1 MTKGDSVLNYF
12 KQGLN
17 YIDMLQYLGT
27 LWVILNDLF
36 DVDLLII
43 MDKRILCLIVI
54 LCQGIKAILD
64 WLRLFDSTSF
74 YVTLI

>member
-1 MTKGDSVLNYF
+1 MAKGKSALNYF

>member
-1 MTKGDSVLNYF
+1 
-12 KQGLN
+12 
-17 YIDMLQYLGT
+17 MLQYLGT

-36 DVDLLII
+36 DADLLII

-54 LCQGIKAILD
+54 LCQGVKAILD